1 MEKIVTDQAQAQAM
15 LFIEDENIKQKI
27 VEVLESLSYKATIIS
42 SIKDNTIDQVKS
54 GSNKVIVLE
63 DGFQNISFR
72 ENPIYQEIIR
82 MTMPFRR
89 NIFFVLLG
97 NEIKY
102 PEPTGAFSMSV
113 NLLLDIGKIK
123 EQDLGTILQQ
133 EIFYY
138 TQLYQV
144 YNMVK
149 KQINQRGSYVAT

>member
-1 MEKIVTDQAQAQAM
+1 MDEILKDQAM
-15 LFIEDENIKQKI
+15 LFIEDQNMKQKI
-27 VEVLESLSYKATIIS
+27 AEVLESLSYSTTIIPF
-42 SIKDNTIDQVKS
+42 ITDNTIGQLKS
-54 GSNKVIVLE
+54 VSNKVIILE
-63 DGFQNISFR
+63 DGFQNISFM

-97 NEIKY
+97 NEIAY
-102 PEPTGAFSMSV
+102 PEPIGAFSMSV

-123 EQDLGTILQQ
+123 EEDLVTILRQ

-144 YNMVK
+144 YNIVK
-149 KQINQRGSYVAT
+149 KQINQRGSYIAT

>member
-1 MEKIVTDQAQAQAM
+1 MDEILKDQAM
-15 LFIEDENIKQKI
+15 LFIEDQNMKQKI
-27 VEVLESLSYKATIIS
+27 AGVLESLSYRTTIIPFITDS
-42 SIKDNTIDQVKS
+42 TIGQVKS
-54 GSNKVIVLE
+54 VSNKVIILE
-63 DGFQNISFR
+63 DGFQNISFK

-97 NEIKY
+97 NEITY
-102 PEPTGAFSMSV
+102 PEPIGAFSMSV

-123 EQDLGTILQQ
+123 EEDLVTILRQ

-144 YNMVK
+144 YNIVK
-149 KQINQRGSYVAT
+149 KQINQRGSYIAT

>member
-1 MEKIVTDQAQAQAM
+1 MDEILKDQAM
-15 LFIEDENIKQKI
+15 LFIENQNIKQKI
-27 VEVLESLSYKATIIS
+27 AGVLESLSYSTTIIPF
-42 SIKDNTIDQVKS
+42 ITDNTIEQVKS
-54 GSNKVIVLE
+54 VSNKVIILE

-89 NIFFVLLG
+89 NVFFVLLG
-97 NEIKY
+97 NEITY
-102 PEPTGAFSMSV
+102 PEPIGAFSMSV

-123 EQDLGTILQQ
+123 EEDLVTILRQ

-149 KQINQRGSYVAT
+149 KQINQRGSYLAA

>member
-1 MEKIVTDQAQAQAM
+1 MDEILKDQAM
-15 LFIEDENIKQKI
+15 LFIEDQNMKQKI
-27 VEVLESLSYKATIIS
+27 AGVLESLSYRTTIIPF
-42 SIKDNTIDQVKS
+42 ITDNTIGQVKS
-54 GSNKVIVLE
+54 VSNKVVILE
-63 DGFQNISFR
+63 DGFQNISFK

-97 NEIKY
+97 NEITY
-102 PEPTGAFSMSV
+102 PEPIGAFSMSV

-123 EQDLGTILQQ
+123 EEDLVTILRQ

-144 YNMVK
+144 YNIVK
-149 KQINQRGSYVAT
+149 KQINQRGSYIAT

>member
-1 MEKIVTDQAQAQAM
+1 ME
-15 LFIEDENIKQKI
+15 
-27 VEVLESLSYKATIIS
+27 
-42 SIKDNTIDQVKS
+42 QVKS
-54 GSNKVIVLE
+54 VSNKVIILE

-89 NIFFVLLG
+89 NVFFVLLG
-97 NEIKY
+97 NEITY
-102 PEPTGAFSMSV
+102 PEPIGAFSMSV
-113 NLLLDIGKIK
+113 NLLLDVAKIK
-123 EQDLGTILQQ
+123 EEDLVTILRQ

-149 KQINQRGSYVAT
+149 KQINQRGSYLAT